1 MAKIIGVVPA
11 RMAASRFPGK
21 PLYPIKGIPLV
32 EHCFLRASL
41 YNRWTQLV
49 LATCDR
55 EIEQFA
61 NDKGMPVTMTSDSHT
76 RALDRVAEAAQ
87 LIDPHLN
94 ATDIV
99 VCVQGDEPLLGPD
112 MLEVVVNP
120 ILNDQGIEGTML
132 AIPILNRETFLNRDI
147 VKIVHDKNGDVL
159 YTSRAPIP
167 HCEVFSPELGA
178 KRVGGIFAFQWGFLK
193 WFTNTPEAPLEKF
206 EQCDSN
212 RICNNGR
219 KQRIALGPS
228 RPYIS
233 VDSPQDVSLVE
244 EAIIDDMYYGR
255 Y

>member
-32 EHCFLRASL
+32 QHCFLRASL

-61 NDKGMPVTMTSDSHT
+61 NDKGMPVTMTSDSHI

-132 AIPILNRETFLNRDI
+132 ATPILNRETFLNRDI
-147 VKIVHDKNGDVL
+147 VKIVHDKNGDGE
-159 YTSRAPIP
+159 ADFI
-167 HCEVFSPELGA
+167 E
-178 KRVGGIFAFQWGFLK
+178 AFW
-193 WFTNTPEAPLEKF
+193 N
-206 EQCDSN
+206 D
-212 RICNNGR
+212 
-219 KQRIALGPS
+219 
-228 RPYIS
+228 
-233 VDSPQDVSLVE
+233 DDVSSVFHAYNFNLQTDENGNFYLAKAGQHTDHHRPGSIMKIPPEGGKADVV
-244 EAIIDDMYYGR
+244 AWGVRTPNGMGR
-255 Y
+255 L